1 MTYEIKLSPD
11 VVIFL
16 EKCEKQLSERIRNK
30 LKALKENPFHFLEH
44 YEGDDFYKLRV
55 GDYRALV
62 EVDAS
67 LKFVIIRHLDHRK
80 RIYKYH

>member
-11 VVIFL
+11 VNTFL
-16 EKCEKQLSERIRNK
+16 EKCEKQLIDRIKNK
-30 LKALKENPFHFLEH
+30 LRMLKENPFHFLEH
-44 YEGDDFYKLRV
+44 YEGDDFYKLRI

-62 EVDAS
+62 EVDTS
-67 LKFVIIRHLDHRK
+67 HKIVLVRHLDHRK